1 MISLLGSV
9 LGFSTSMI
17 PKIFS
22 IIEEKQKFK
31 NQMALM
37 TAQSK
42 MKQSELES
50 LAKIQQNKSIYEHD
64 QKIIENTSSGFINN
78 LRSSVRPILTYCFF
92 LTYVGFK
99 IVIIAIAIQ
108 EGDDTLVAIR
118 DSYGEEDMGLLSIC
132 VSFWFGS
139 KMNER
144 SKWQK

>member
-1 MISLLGSV
+1 MISIIGSL
-9 LGFSTSMI
+9 LGFSTSFL
-17 PKIFS
+17 PKILGFFA
-22 IIEEKQKFK
+22 EKQKFK
-31 NQMALM
+31 NKMALL

-42 MKQSELES
+42 MKQSELAS

-99 IVIIAIAIQ
+99 IVIIIIAIQ
-108 EGDDTLVAIR
+108 EGDDALIAIR
-118 DSYGEEDMGLLSIC
+118 DSYNEEDMGLLSIC

-144 SKWQK
+144 AK

>member
-1 MISLLGSV
+1 MISIFGSLLGF
-9 LGFSTSMI
+9 GTSFI

-22 IIEEKQKFK
+22 LVQERQKFK

-42 MKQSELES
+42 MKQSELQS

-64 QKIIENTSSGFINN
+64 QKIVENTSSGFINN
-78 LRSSVRPILTYCFF
+78 LRSSVRPVLTYCFF
-92 LTYVGFK
+92 LTYVAFK
-99 IVIIAIAIQ
+99 IVFIAIAIQ
-108 EGDDTLVAIR
+108 EGDDTLKAIR
-118 DSYGEEDMGLLSIC
+118 DGYGEEDMGLLSIC

-144 SKWQK
+144 RK

>member
-1 MISLLGSV
+1 MISILGSLLGF
-9 LGFSTSMI
+9 GTSFI

-22 IIEEKQKFK
+22 LVQERQKFK
-31 NQMALM
+31 NQMALI

-64 QKIIENTSSGFINN
+64 QKIVENTSSGFINN
-78 LRSSVRPILTYCFF
+78 LRSSVRPVLTYCFF

-99 IVIIAIAIQ
+99 IVLVAIAIQ
-108 EGDDTLVAIR
+108 EGDDTLKAIK
-118 DSYGEEDMGLLSIC
+118 DSYGDEDFGLLSIC

-139 KMNER
+139 KLNER
-144 SKWQK
+144 NK

>member
-1 MISLLGSV
+1 MISILGSV
-9 LGFSTSMI
+9 LGFSTSFL
-17 PKIFS
+17 PKILNIF
-22 IIEEKQKFK
+22 EEKQKFK

-42 MKQSELES
+42 MKQSELAS

-64 QKIIENTSSGFINN
+64 QKVIENTTSNFINN

-108 EGDDTLVAIR
+108 EGDDTLKAIR
-118 DSYGEEDMGLLSIC
+118 SSYGDEDFGLLSIC

-144 SKWQK
+144 SK

>member
-144 SKWQK
+144 SK

>member
-1 MISLLGSV
+1 MISIIGSV
-9 LGFSTSMI
+9 LGFSTSFL
-17 PKIFS
+17 PKILSFFA
-22 IIEEKQKFK
+22 EKQKFK
-31 NQMALM
+31 NEMALL

-42 MKQSELES
+42 MKQSELAS

-99 IVIIAIAIQ
+99 IVIIIIAIQ
-108 EGDDTLVAIR
+108 EGDDALIAIR
-118 DSYGEEDMGLLSIC
+118 DSYSEEDMGLLSIC

-144 SKWQK
+144 AK

>member
-1 MISLLGSV
+1 MISILGSLLGF
-9 LGFSTSMI
+9 GTSMI

-42 MKQSELES
+42 MKQSELQS

-99 IVIIAIAIQ
+99 IVLVAIAIQ
-108 EGDDTLVAIR
+108 EGDDTLKAIKNCYQ
-118 DSYGEEDMGLLSIC
+118 DEDFGLLSIC

-144 SKWQK
+144 SK

>member
-1 MISLLGSV
+1 MISILGSLLGF
-9 LGFSTSMI
+9 GTSFI

-22 IIEEKQKFK
+22 LVQERQKFK

-64 QKIIENTSSGFINN
+64 QKIVENTSSGFINN
-78 LRSSVRPILTYCFF
+78 LRSSVRPVLTYCFF
-92 LTYVGFK
+92 LTYVAFK
-99 IVIIAIAIQ
+99 IVFIAIAIQ
-108 EGDDTLVAIR
+108 EGDDTLKAIR
-118 DSYGEEDMGLLSIC
+118 DSYKEEDFGLLSIC

-139 KMNER
+139 KLNER
-144 SKWQK
+144 SK